1 MFQSPIW
8 NANKPLKV
16 RNTEGHKVLHHQA
29 EPVKD
34 GTCSHPIGMV
44 LIFTQNGLVK
54 SLYQMHGIT
63 AEIQITNLCPGVTR
77 LILKFDGNYVNTF
90 PCVVRGINL
99 QKPIR
104 IIHNFL
110 QNSTS
115 LEQYLTILKK
125 LHKW

>member
-54 SLYQMHGIT
+54 SFYQMHGIT
-63 AEIQITNLCPGVTR
+63 AEIQIMEICPGVTR
-77 LILKFDGNYVNTF
+77 LILKFVGNIVTTF
-90 PCVVRGINL
+90 PCVVRCINL

-104 IIHNFL
+104 IIHSLL

-115 LEQYLTILKK
+115 LGKYLTFFKRTP
-125 LHKW
+125 